1 MYDRIEEARAFIA
14 ARIRYQPT
22 VGLILGSGL
31 SGLADA
37 IEDADVISY
46 DEIPH
51 FPRSTVVGHRGE
63 LALGRLAGQTVVVM
77 RGRFHFYEGYS
88 MPETTFP
95 VRVMRALG
103 VDTLVL
109 TNAAGGLR
117 GEWRIGDLMQIRD
130 HINFPG
136 MSGHNPLIGPNDDRL
151 GVRFPAMTD
160 AYDKEL
166 AALAHRSA
174 ETHDVTLRSGV
185 YAMVTGPSFETPA
198 ELGLLRLLG
207 ADVVGMST
215 VPEVIVARH
224 GGMRVLAI
232 SLVTNIATP
241 DAPPANHQ
249 EVLEAGEAAKDSF
262 GALLLR
268 ILADL
273 PEVHRA

>member
-1 MYDRIEEARAFIA
+1 MYARIEEARAFIA
-14 ARIRYQPT
+14 ARTRYQPT

-37 IEDADVISY
+37 IEDADIISY

-88 MPETTFP
+88 MQETTFP

-103 VDTLVL
+103 VLTLVL

-117 GEWRIGDLMQIRD
+117 GDWRVGDLMQIRD

-136 MSGHNPLIGPNDDRL
+136 MSGNNPLIGPNDDRL

-174 ETHDVTLRSGV
+174 ETYDVILRSGV

>member
-103 VDTLVL
+103 VDTLLL

>member
-1 MYDRIEEARAFIA
+1 MYDHIEQARAFIA
-14 ARIRYQPT
+14 ARTRHQPT

-37 IEDADVISY
+37 IEDADIIPYS
-46 DEIPH
+46 EIPH
-51 FPRSTVVGHRGE
+51 FPHSTVVGHRGD
-63 LALGRLAGQTVVVM
+63 LALGTLAGQSVVVM
-77 RGRFHFYEGYS
+77 RGRFHFYEGYD
-88 MPETTFP
+88 MQETTFP

-103 VDTLVL
+103 VETLIL

-117 GEWRIGDLMQIRD
+117 GDWRVGDLMQIRD

-136 MSGHNPLIGPNDDRL
+136 MAGNNPLRGPNDNRL
-151 GVRFPAMTD
+151 GVRFPALTD
-160 AYDKEL
+160 AYDQEL
-166 AALAHRSA
+166 AALAHRCA
-174 ETHDVTLRSGV
+174 EGHDLTLRSGV

-198 ELGLLRLLG
+198 ELGLLRMLG

-215 VPEVIVARH
+215 VPEVLVARH

-241 DAPPANHQ
+241 DAPPANHL
-249 EVLEAGEAAKDSF
+249 EVLEAGEQARDSF

-268 ILADL
+268 ILAGL
-273 PEVHRA
+273 PAVRGA